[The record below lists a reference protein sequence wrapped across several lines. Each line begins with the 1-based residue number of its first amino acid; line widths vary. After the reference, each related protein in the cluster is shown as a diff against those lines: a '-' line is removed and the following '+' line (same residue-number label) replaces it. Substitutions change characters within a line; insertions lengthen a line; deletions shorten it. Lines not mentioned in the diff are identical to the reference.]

1 MALSRRALLVLLT
14 IVLGLI
20 IAWAEAGGE
29 RYGVYDAALTIQAS
43 GAPDSLQYR
52 VRIMCHARLQVEVIN
67 ASNGSVALRLTLL
80 GDPTCNVTGSP
91 AWVVEKASSA
101 ASRYA
106 ERLAATNG
114 TTYRIPLAYYDIMI
128 MPTDEGIPARQ
139 LALPD
144 ILEKPGRLA
153 EALSVRG
160 KYVVAVFY
168 LYPGYFYKL
177 ANEDRRD
184 AAFSLGEGGVSYSLH
199 AKAAIRTLT
208 IDTSVSHLEGWDTRY
223 TYTFHATYSRASGLL
238 REARITASIQS
249 TSGGPAFQAA
259 LTIRGEGGSPSTPIL
274 AALAVAGAAVLLLL
288 RRLWAGS

>member
-1 MALSRRALLVLLT
+1 MTFGRWALLVLPI

-20 IAWAEAGGE
+20 VAWAEAGGE
-29 RYGVYDAALTIQAS
+29 RYSVYDTALTIQAS
-43 GAPDSLQYR
+43 GAPDGPQYR
-52 VRIMCHARLQVEVIN
+52 VRIECHARLQVEVIN

-91 AWVVEKASSA
+91 AWVVEKASST

-106 ERLAATNG
+106 ERLAAANG
-114 TTYRIPLAYYDIMI
+114 TTYRVPLTYYDII
-128 MPTDEGIPARQ
+128 TMPTDEGSLARQ

-144 ILEKPGRLA
+144 ILEDPGRLA

-168 LYPGYFYKL
+168 LYSGYFYKL
-177 ANEDRRD
+177 ADEDRRG
-184 AAFSLGEGGVSYSLH
+184 AASSLGGGGVSYSLH

-238 REARITASIQS
+238 REARITASIQGAS
-249 TSGGPAFQAA
+249 SPAFQAT
-259 LTIRGEGGSPSTPIL
+259 LIIRGEGGSPSTPII
-274 AALAVAGAAVLLLL
+274 AALAVAGAAVILLL
-288 RRLWAGS
+288 RRLWVGS